1 MKSDRIDHRQIK
13 QNVFVWKRYS
23 HPGNGYFAGHS
34 NNLIFILSTR
44 NREDHHGE
52 EDECTYKLERGHG
65 SCLQILCEDKMIN
78 GHGII
83 QKLEI
88 E

>member
-1 MKSDRIDHRQIK
+1 MG
-13 QNVFVWKRYS
+13 KRYAHS
-23 HPGNGYFAGHS
+23 GNGYLTCHS
-34 NNLIFILSTR
+34 YNLIFIHSTR

-78 GHGII
+78 EQGII
-83 QKLEI
+83 QKTEI